1 MCMFCSAQ
9 APPMHHALL
18 ATRCNTCW
26 HQRPPLC
33 AGLTVCQCMQ
43 IMDMIQ
49 GVQPLPW
56 EDPDTAPVPSMAEF
70 RRKCNRVL
78 LQTTRS

>member
-1 MCMFCSAQ
+1 
-9 APPMHHALL
+9 
-18 ATRCNTCW
+18 
-26 HQRPPLC
+26 
-33 AGLTVCQCMQ
+33 MQ

-56 EDPDTAPVPSMAEF
+56 EDPDTAPVLMRNFGYFKSLLERDPARRPSMAEF

>member
-1 MCMFCSAQ
+1 
-9 APPMHHALL
+9 
-18 ATRCNTCW
+18 
-26 HQRPPLC
+26 
-33 AGLTVCQCMQ
+33 VCQCMQ

-56 EDPDTAPVPSMAEF
+56 EDPDTAPVLMRNFGYFKNAVMSLLERDPARRPSMAEF